1 MVGATKKIW
10 NTFTTLFVSYTVLEN
25 GEKMFTVM
33 KWSSLQKERKC
44 THSFCQLDNFREQKK
59 CSL

>member
-44 THSFCQLDNFREQKK
+44 THSFC
-59 CSL
+59 